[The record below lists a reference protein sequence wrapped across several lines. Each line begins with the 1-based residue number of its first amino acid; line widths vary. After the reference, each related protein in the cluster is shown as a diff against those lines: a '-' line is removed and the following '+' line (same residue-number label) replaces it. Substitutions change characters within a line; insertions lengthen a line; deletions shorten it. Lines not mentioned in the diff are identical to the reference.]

1 MTNENLTL
9 DVITRLKYFMEQMGV
24 SVTQFADNTGI
35 QRSSMSQILS
45 GRNQK
50 ISIITIGKIYEAYP
64 NLSLTWLL
72 SGKGAMLVDGELP
85 RVSDTPAGEGEK
97 ETVAQPSGTGQALL
111 TLFSNESVI
120 NADERATPEKYATE
134 NSSKNEDKTDYPIE
148 KEEERRRQVVNVE
161 ALPSELKNKR
171 VVKIMIF
178 YSDNTFEAFSP
189 DSLR

>member
-1 MTNENLTL
+1 MTNENLTV
-9 DVITRLKYFMEQMGV
+9 DVISRLKYFMEQMGV

-72 SGKGAMLVDGELP
+72 SGKGAMLADGELP
-85 RVSDTPAGEGEK
+85 RVTYTPAGEGEK
-97 ETVAQPSGTGQALL
+97 ESVVSPSGTGQALL
-111 TLFSNESVI
+111 TLFGNESAI
-120 NADERATPEKYATE
+120 NADERPTSEKYATE
-134 NSSKNEDKTDYPIE
+134 NGSKNEDKNDYPVE
-148 KEEERRRQVVNVE
+148 KEEERTSQVVNIE
-161 ALPSELKNKR
+161 TTPSELKNKR